1 MFQAYSA
8 IFTTLDIIRL
18 IYPHSDIFWEIQ
30 NQHLVD
36 LEYLEPMAYSG
47 ILRTV
52 NIFSQ
57 FQASYSGIT
66 QEQFIMYVLNYS
78 GRFRHIQN
86 SCLFRHVMFHAYSG
100 AFTKLRLSR
109 NICPHSGMHQQIL
122 ACQDPCIIGPNS
134 VNQHLLFKSGS
145 SFKSLF
151 KSFWNIVPSLF
162 QNQTLKIFS
171 SGYYFNNNN
180 NNNMPPTLER
190 HSHYSRKHTT
200 HPYSRQ
206 HVTLTTHANQHAFRA
221 STPPTPTTLAYHPRK
236 YATHATQASTLPT
249 QAMLARAA
257 RHFSN
262 SFKNF
267 L

>member
-1 MFQAYSA
+1 MFQAYLA
-8 IFTTLDIIRL
+8 IFTTLDIIRF
-18 IYPHSDIFWEIQ
+18 IYPHSDIFCEIQ
-30 NQHLVD
+30 NQNLAD
-36 LEYLEPMAYSG
+36 LECLEPMAYSG

-57 FQASYSGIT
+57 FQASYSEIT
-66 QEQFIMYVLNYS
+66 QEQFIMYVLNCS

-151 KSFWNIVPSLF
+151 KSFWKIVPSLF
-162 QNQTLKIFS
+162 QNQMFKIFS
-171 SGYYFNNNN
+171 SGYCFNNNN

-190 HSHYSRKHTT
+190 HSHYPRKHTT

-206 HVTLTTHANQHAFRA
+206 HDTLATHANQHAFRA
-221 STPPTPTTLAYHPRK
+221 STPPTPTTLAHHPRK
-236 YATHATQASTLPT
+236 HATHTSHANTSSTP
-249 QAMLARAA
+249 
-257 RHFSN
+257 
-262 SFKNF
+262 F
-267 L
+267 LKLV